1 MISAFDNIVET
12 YEMDIHNLNKYAY
25 VLERQAADLYK
36 ALDEMLAAVECDPR
50 DFYGHE
56 YETYFNETLTQA
68 RNVLKAAKGLCNAK

>member
-12 YEMDIHNLNKYAY
+12 YEMDIRDLNKYADA
-25 VLERQAADLYK
+25 LERQAADLYK

-50 DFYGHE
+50 DFYERE
-56 YETYFNETLTQA
+56 YETYLNETLAQA